1 MGNYS
6 SDKKTKL
13 PLTEWDSQGSHSTIS
28 KAALA
33 FKTLTIAFHSGDES
47 RRCDDLLTL
56 EATRSWL
63 SDLSCFKN
71 ELKSLIVQGDPSRRS
86 EGSSLENWEEDSES
100 ESIEEFEAFL
110 FK

>member
-33 FKTLTIAFHSGDES
+33 FKTLTIAFPFYSGSES
-47 RRCDDLLTL
+47 HRRMDDRPTL
-56 EATRSWL
+56 EAARSWL
-63 SDLSCFKN
+63 SDLSRFKHL
-71 ELKSLIVQGDPSRRS
+71 LK
-86 EGSSLENWEEDSES
+86 
-100 ESIEEFEAFL
+100 L
-110 FK
+110 FYVWGVPVMQ

>member
-33 FKTLTIAFHSGDES
+33 FKTLAIAFHSGGEGHY
-47 RRCDDLLTL
+47 RKDDLATL

-63 SDLSCFKN
+63 SNLSRFKY
-71 ELKSLIVQGDPSRRS
+71 ELKSLIVQGDPWCTT
-86 EGSSLENWEEDSES
+86 EGSGL
-100 ESIEEFEAFL
+100 A
-110 FK
+110 